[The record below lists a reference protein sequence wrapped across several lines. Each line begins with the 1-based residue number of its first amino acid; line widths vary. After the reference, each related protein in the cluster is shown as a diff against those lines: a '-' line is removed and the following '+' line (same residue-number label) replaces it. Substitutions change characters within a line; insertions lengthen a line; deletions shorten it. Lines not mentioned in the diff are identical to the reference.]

1 MEQNELRELEARCI
15 QECAPT
21 CTSACP
27 VHVDVRSML
36 AEIGRGDF
44 SAALKTY
51 KKTVP
56 FPNVISR
63 VCDQPCHD
71 VCKRSEAGD
80 AIAIRALERSA
91 VEHGDGSTEKK
102 RPLPKRSQQ
111 VVIIGGGVSGLTAAH
126 DLARK
131 GYKILIVEA
140 TDRLGGSLW
149 LSDNRDLPKDILQ
162 RDIDAVLAIGIEAQY
177 NTPIDR
183 VHLDDLRRQFDAV
196 YLAIG
201 AHMPDD
207 FELERDEHGT
217 VKVDP
222 ITFATSLDGVFAGG
236 GVLWGVELRS
246 AITSISEGRRAAIS
260 IDRYLQKVSLT
271 ASRINE
277 GSYTSCLYTNTQGL
291 AAQPLIEAKHP
302 DEGYEWHEAIQEAKR
317 CIQCECMECVKVCEY
332 LKAFERYPRKYVRE
346 IYNNLS
352 IVKGTRYANT
362 FINSCSLCGLC
373 GEICPEGLDMGAVNL
388 NARREMVTTNRMP
401 ASAFDFALR
410 DMAFSNS
417 DKFSLTRNA
426 FGTTTSDYV
435 FFPGCQLSAS
445 APDHVE
451 KVYAYLN
458 ERLPDSKVGLMLG
471 CCGAPANWAG
481 RTDLFENA
489 LADWRENHRRL
500 GKPKVV
506 LACSSCYQ
514 VFKTHLPEVESVSLW
529 DIYDQHGLP
538 DQSPIT
544 DHQLPITI
552 HDPCTTRYDTHI
564 QDSVRHIVQQ
574 LGYEIAELPLS
585 REKTECCSYGGNMW
599 LANRDL
605 AKKVVERRVAESPLD
620 YVTYCAMCRDFF
632 AAQGK
637 RTLHVLDLIYN
648 QAADEQAARRGP
660 GWSQRHENRA
670 RLKRKLLKDLWGED
684 MADQAAYEAIKLI
697 ISDEVQTRLEQRL
710 ILIEDIQRVLEYAQ
724 RTGRKLFNRETG
736 RYLAYFKPTA
746 VTYWVEYV
754 PQGDAFVIFN
764 AYSHRMEV
772 PGSVQPP
779 HQATGVIP

>member
-1 MEQNELRELEARCI
+1 MEQNELRELEAQCI

-27 VHVDVRSML
+27 VHVDVRTML

-63 VCDQPCHD
+63 VCDQPCHEM
-71 VCKRSEAGD
+71 CKRNEAGD
-80 AIAIRALERSA
+80 AIAIRALERA
-91 VEHGDGSTEKK
+91 VMDHGDGSIEKK
-102 RPLPKRSQQ
+102 RPLPKRTQQ
-111 VVIIGGGVSGLTAAH
+111 VVIIGGGVSGLTTAY

-149 LSDNRDLPKDILQ
+149 LSDERDLPKELLQ
-162 RDIDAVLAIGIEAQY
+162 RDIDAVLALGIEAQY

-183 VHLDDLRRQFDAV
+183 LHLSDLRRQFDAV

-217 VKVDP
+217 LKVDAV
-222 ITFATSLDGVFAGG
+222 TFATSIDGVFAGG
-236 GVLWGVELRS
+236 GVLWGKEMRS
-246 AITSISEGRRAAIS
+246 AITSISEGRRAGIS

-277 GSYTSCLYTNTQGL
+277 GPYTSCLYTNTAGL
-291 AAQPLIEAKHP
+291 EPQPLIEMTDP
-302 DEGYEWHEAIQEAKR
+302 GEGYEWHEAIQEAKR
-317 CIQCECMECVKVCEY
+317 CIQCECMECVKACEY
-332 LKAFERYPRKYVRE
+332 LKQYERYPRKYVRE

-362 FINSCSLCGLC
+362 FVNSCSLCGLC

-417 DKFSLTRNA
+417 DKFSLARNA
-426 FGTTTSDYV
+426 PGTTTSDVV

-445 APDHVE
+445 SPEYIE

-458 ERLPDSKVGLMLG
+458 ERLPESKIGLMLG

-500 GKPKVV
+500 GSPKVV

-514 VFKTHLPEVESVSLW
+514 VFKTHLPEVNIVSLW
-529 DIYDQHGLP
+529 DIYAQHGLP
-538 DQSPIT
+538 
-544 DHQLPITI
+544 
-552 HDPCTTRYDTHI
+552 
-564 QDSVRHIVQQ
+564 
-574 LGYEIAELPLS
+574 AEA
-585 REKTECCSYGGNMW
+585 TV
-599 LANRDL
+599 NR
-605 AKKVVERRVAESPLD
+605 
-620 YVTYCAMCRDFF
+620 
-632 AAQGK
+632 
-637 RTLHVLDLIYN
+637 
-648 QAADEQAARRGP
+648 
-660 GWSQRHENRA
+660 
-670 RLKRKLLKDLWGED
+670 
-684 MADQAAYEAIKLI
+684 
-697 ISDEVQTRLEQRL
+697 
-710 ILIEDIQRVLEYAQ
+710 
-724 RTGRKLFNRETG
+724 
-736 RYLAYFKPTA
+736 
-746 VTYWVEYV
+746 
-754 PQGDAFVIFN
+754 
-764 AYSHRMEV
+764 
-772 PGSVQPP
+772 
-779 HQATGVIP
+779 

>member
-1 MEQNELRELEARCI
+1 MEQNELRELEAQCI

-27 VHVDVRSML
+27 VHVDVKAML
-36 AEIGRGDF
+36 TEIGRGDF
-44 SAALKTY
+44 SAALKIY
-51 KKTVP
+51 KRTVP
-56 FPNVISR
+56 FPNVICR

-71 VCKRSEAGD
+71 VCRRNEAGD
-80 AIAIRALERSA
+80 AIAIRALERA
-91 VEHGDGSTEKK
+91 VVEHGDSSTEKK
-102 RPLPKRSQQ
+102 RPTPKRSQQ
-111 VVIIGGGVSGLTAAH
+111 VVIIGGGISGLTAAH

-131 GYKILIVEA
+131 GYKVLIVEA

-149 LSDNRDLPKDILQ
+149 LSDDRDLPKDLLQ
-162 RDIDAVLAIGIEAQY
+162 RDIDAVLALGIEAQY
-177 NTPIDR
+177 NTPIDQL
-183 VHLDDLRRQFDAV
+183 HLGDLRRQFDAV
-196 YLAIG
+196 YVAIG

-217 VKVDP
+217 LKVDP
-222 ITFATSLDGVFAGG
+222 VTFSTSMDGVFAGG
-236 GVLWGVELRS
+236 GVLWGKEMRS
-246 AITSISEGRRAAIS
+246 AITSISEGRRAGIS
-260 IDRYLQKVSLT
+260 IDRYLQQVSLT
-271 ASRINE
+271 ASRVNE
-277 GSYTSCLYTNTQGL
+277 GPYESCLYTVTTDFEPQT
-291 AAQPLIEAKHP
+291 LIEMADP
-302 DEGYEWHEAIQEAKR
+302 TEGYEWHEAIQEAKR

-332 LKAFERYPRKYVRE
+332 LKQYERYPRKYVRE
-346 IYNNLS
+346 VYNNLS

-373 GEICPEGLDMGAVNL
+373 AEICPHDLDMGQVNL
-388 NARREMVTTNRMP
+388 TARREMTAAKRMP

-417 DKFSLTRNA
+417 DKFSLARNA
-426 FGTTTSDYV
+426 PHTTTSDYV

-445 APDHVE
+445 SPDQVE
-451 KVYAYLN
+451 KVYAYLS
-458 ERLPDSKVGLMLG
+458 ERLSDSNVGLMLG

-481 RTDLFENA
+481 HTNLFENA

-500 GKPKVV
+500 GQPKVV

-514 VFKTHLPEVESVSLW
+514 VFKTHLPEVDIVSLW
-529 DIYDQHGLP
+529 DMYAEYGLP
-538 DQSPIT
+538 ADAMVSGQSSVVSM
-544 DHQLPITI
+544 
-552 HDPCTTRYDTHI
+552 HDPCTTRYESHL
-564 QDSVRHIVQQ
+564 QDSARQIVRQ

-632 AAQGK
+632 ANQGK

-648 QAADEQAARRGP
+648 QATPVQAARRGP

-670 RLKRKLLKDLWGED
+670 RLKRKVLKDIWGETMD
-684 MADQAAYEAIKLI
+684 EQAAYESIKLI
-697 ISDEVQTRLEQRL
+697 LSDAVQDRLEQRL

-724 RTGRKLFNRETG
+724 RTGRKLFNQATG
-736 RYLAYFKPTA
+736 HYLAYFKPTA

-754 PQGDAFVIFN
+754 PQDEAFVIFN
-764 AYSHRMEV
+764 AYSHRMVV
-772 PGSVQPP
+772 PGSVQP
-779 HQATGVIP
+779 

>member
-1 MEQNELRELEARCI
+1 MEQHELRELEAQCI

-27 VHVDVRSML
+27 VHVDVKAML
-36 AEIGRGDF
+36 TEIGRGDF
-44 SAALKTY
+44 SAALKIY
-51 KKTVP
+51 KRTVP

-80 AIAIRALERSA
+80 AIAIRALERA
-91 VEHGDGSTEKK
+91 VAEHGDVSAEKK

-111 VVIIGGGVSGLTAAH
+111 VLVIGGGVSGLTAAH

-131 GYKILIVEA
+131 GYKVLIVEA

-149 LSDNRDLPKDILQ
+149 LSDDRDLPKELLQ
-162 RDIDAVLAIGIEAQY
+162 KDIDAILALNIEAQY
-177 NTPIDR
+177 NTPIDQL
-183 VHLDDLRRQFDAV
+183 HLSDLRRQFDAV
-196 YLAIG
+196 YIAIG

-217 VKVDP
+217 LKVDAV
-222 ITFATSLDGVFAGG
+222 TFATSLAGVFAGG
-236 GVLWGVELRS
+236 GVLWGKEMRS
-246 AITSISEGRRAAIS
+246 AITSISEGRRAGIS
-260 IDRYLQKVSLT
+260 IDRYLQQVSLT
-271 ASRINE
+271 ASRVNE
-277 GSYTSCLYTNTQGL
+277 GPYESCLYTVTTDFEPQT
-291 AAQPLIEAKHP
+291 LIEMADP
-302 DEGYEWHEAIQEAKR
+302 TEGYEWHEAIQEAKR

-332 LKAFERYPRKYVRE
+332 LKQYERYPRKYVRE
-346 IYNNLS
+346 VYNNLS

-373 GEICPEGLDMGAVNL
+373 AEICPHDLDMGQVNL
-388 NARREMVTTNRMP
+388 TARREMTAAKRMP

-417 DKFSLTRNA
+417 DKFSLARNA
-426 FGTTTSDYV
+426 PHTTTSDYV

-445 APDHVE
+445 SPDQVE
-451 KVYAYLN
+451 KVYAYLS
-458 ERLPDSKVGLMLG
+458 ERLPDSNVGLMLG

-481 RTDLFENA
+481 HTNLFENA

-500 GKPKVV
+500 GQPKVV

-514 VFKTHLPEVESVSLW
+514 VFKTHLPEVDIVSLW
-529 DIYDQHGLP
+529 DMYAEYGLP
-538 DQSPIT
+538 ADAMVSGQSSVVSM
-544 DHQLPITI
+544 
-552 HDPCTTRYDTHI
+552 HDPCTTRYESHL
-564 QDSVRHIVQQ
+564 QDSARQIVRQ

-632 AAQGK
+632 ANQGK

-648 QAADEQAARRGP
+648 QATPAQAARRGP

-670 RLKRKLLKDLWGED
+670 RLKRKVLKDIWGETMD
-684 MADQAAYEAIKLI
+684 EQAAYESIKLI
-697 ISDEVQTRLEQRL
+697 LSDAVQDRLEQRL

-724 RTGRKLFNRETG
+724 RTGRKLFNQATG
-736 RYLAYFKPTA
+736 HYLAYFKPTA

-754 PQGDAFVIFN
+754 PQDEAFVIFN
-764 AYSHRMEV
+764 AYSHRMVV
-772 PGSVQPP
+772 PGSVQP
-779 HQATGVIP
+779 

>member
-1 MEQNELRELEARCI
+1 MEQHELRELEAQCI

-27 VHVDVRSML
+27 VHVDVKAML
-36 AEIGRGDF
+36 TEIGRGDF
-44 SAALKTY
+44 SAALKIY
-51 KKTVP
+51 KRTVP

-80 AIAIRALERSA
+80 AIAIRALERA
-91 VEHGDGSTEKK
+91 VAEHGDVSAEKK

-111 VVIIGGGVSGLTAAH
+111 VLVIGGGVSGLTAAH

-131 GYKILIVEA
+131 GYKVLIVEA

-149 LSDNRDLPKDILQ
+149 LSDDRDLPKELLQ
-162 RDIDAVLAIGIEAQY
+162 KDIDAILALNIEAQY
-177 NTPIDR
+177 NTPIDQL
-183 VHLDDLRRQFDAV
+183 HLSDLRRQFDAV
-196 YLAIG
+196 YIAIG
-201 AHMPDD
+201 AHMPHD

-217 VKVDP
+217 LKVDAV
-222 ITFATSLDGVFAGG
+222 TFATSLAGVFAGG
-236 GVLWGVELRS
+236 GVLWGKEMRS
-246 AITSISEGRRAAIS
+246 AITSISEGRRAGIS
-260 IDRYLQKVSLT
+260 IDRYLQQVSLT
-271 ASRINE
+271 ASRVNE
-277 GSYTSCLYTNTQGL
+277 GPYESCLYTVTTDFEPQT
-291 AAQPLIEAKHP
+291 LIEMADP
-302 DEGYEWHEAIQEAKR
+302 TEGYEWHEAIQEAKR

-332 LKAFERYPRKYVRE
+332 LKQYERYPRKYVRE
-346 IYNNLS
+346 VYNNLS

-373 GEICPEGLDMGAVNL
+373 AEICPHDLDMGQVNL
-388 NARREMVTTNRMP
+388 TARREMTAAKRMP

-417 DKFSLTRNA
+417 DKFSLARNA
-426 FGTTTSDYV
+426 PHTTTSDYV

-445 APDHVE
+445 SPDQVE
-451 KVYAYLN
+451 KVYAYLS
-458 ERLPDSKVGLMLG
+458 ERLPDSNVGLMLG

-481 RTDLFENA
+481 HTNLFENA

-500 GKPKVV
+500 GQPKVV

-514 VFKTHLPEVESVSLW
+514 VFKTHLPEVDIVSLW
-529 DIYDQHGLP
+529 DMYAEYGLP
-538 DQSPIT
+538 ADAMVSGQSSVVSM
-544 DHQLPITI
+544 
-552 HDPCTTRYDTHI
+552 HDPCTTRYESHL
-564 QDSVRHIVQQ
+564 QDSARQIVRQ

-632 AAQGK
+632 ANQGK

-648 QAADEQAARRGP
+648 QATPAQAARRGP

-670 RLKRKLLKDLWGED
+670 RLKRKVLKDIWGETMD
-684 MADQAAYEAIKLI
+684 EQAAYESIKLI
-697 ISDEVQTRLEQRL
+697 LSDAVQDRLEQRL

-724 RTGRKLFNRETG
+724 RTGRKLFNQATG
-736 RYLAYFKPTA
+736 HYLAYFKPTA

-754 PQGDAFVIFN
+754 PQDEAFVIFN
-764 AYSHRMEV
+764 AYSHRMVV
-772 PGSVQPP
+772 PGSVQP
-779 HQATGVIP
+779 